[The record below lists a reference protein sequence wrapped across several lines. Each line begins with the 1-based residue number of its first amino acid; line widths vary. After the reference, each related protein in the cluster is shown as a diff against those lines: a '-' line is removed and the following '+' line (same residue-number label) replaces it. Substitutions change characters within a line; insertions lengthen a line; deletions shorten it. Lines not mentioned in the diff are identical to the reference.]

1 MRDNKFGSF
10 FFKKKDSVIAKQR
23 ERGRQWWARSFDRQ
37 RGVLFLSCGDRCHA
51 KLLASGPA
59 NRVVESKKRARKKL
73 QTNSPA
79 EERRGRKKKTRVKVF
94 LGAKEKKKK
103 RILSWWNGHATLKS
117 LLLHFNPTRTE
128 EPRNFCFLGV
138 FTFFFLFFFFVI
150 FKKFP
155 PRGCKRDSAYE
166 AKICIDDFFRFVTTF
181 APFIIYERAVCKLKK
196 KK

>member
-1 MRDNKFGSF
+1 MMGAVLWSSEGGRRKF
-10 FFKKKDSVIAKQR
+10 FFSLVATGVTPSCWPRGPRIVWSSQRNARAKNYKRTHLLKK
-23 ERGRQWWARSFDRQ
+23 
-37 RGVLFLSCGDRCHA
+37 
-51 KLLASGPA
+51 
-59 NRVVESKKRARKKL
+59 
-73 QTNSPA
+73 
-79 EERRGRKKKTRVKVF
+79 EEDEKKTRVKVF